1 MHRLTRIAV
10 LASAVAATAPLGAD
24 GDSRPYGRVELARD
38 NWGVPHI
45 FAETDAG
52 AMYGLGYAT
61 AQDRG
66 FQMHY
71 TLRII
76 QGRLAEV
83 IGNVKKTR
91 RNETSVHNDR
101 KMRTFGFHRTAKEV
115 VKNLDDESIALLESS
130 TSFTFTGRHSMREVS
145 ARPVRP

>member
-1 MHRLTRIAV
+1 MHRFTRCVVVSAI
-10 LASAVAATAPLGAD
+10 LAAAIVATATAHAD
-24 GDSRPYGRVELARD
+24 SDSGPYGKVELARD
-38 NWGVPHI
+38 TWGVPHI

-83 IGNVKKTR
+83 IG
-91 RNETSVHNDR
+91 DR
-101 KMRTFGFHRTAKEV
+101 LTCKCVQLFSLLLDSKGEPILAK
-115 VKNLDDESIALLESS
+115 
-130 TSFTFTGRHSMREVS
+130 G
-145 ARPVRP
+145 